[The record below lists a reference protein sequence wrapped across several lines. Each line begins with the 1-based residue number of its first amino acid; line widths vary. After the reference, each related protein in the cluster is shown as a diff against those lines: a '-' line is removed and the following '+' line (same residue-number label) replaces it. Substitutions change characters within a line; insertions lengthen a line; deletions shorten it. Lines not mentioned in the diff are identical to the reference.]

1 MKNIVILG
9 STGSIGTQ
17 TLEVVERFP
26 EQFRVLALTAGSNI
40 ELLEEQSKK
49 FQPEL
54 IVVKNEE
61 DAKKLASKGIAQEI
75 LFGMD
80 GLKVAATHSQA
91 EMVVVSL
98 VGSVG
103 VLPTL
108 YALEAG
114 KQIAL
119 ANKETLVAAG
129 EIVMAK
135 AKEKKIKII
144 PIDSEHSA
152 IFQALQAGQRKELQK
167 IIITASG
174 GPFRQFTLEEMQ
186 NVTPQQAL
194 KHPNWAMGGKI
205 TIDSATL
212 MNKGFEV
219 IEAKWLFHMPLDKIE
234 VVVHPQSIIHSLVE
248 FCDTSVLAQLGLPDM
263 KVPIQYALTYP
274 ERMPNQLPSLDLA
287 KIGQITFEE
296 PDLERFPCLKYAYE
310 ALKIGGTMP
319 TVLNAANEIAVY
331 SFLRGEL
338 NFGSIPK
345 LLEKVMEQH
354 QVITQPVIGD
364 ILEVDNW
371 ARKIAQNLS
380 KTI

>member
-135 AKEKKIKII
+135 AKAKKIKII